1 MKKIVVAPDSF
12 KGTLSSQQVCREI
25 AQAAGKVFPGCQV
38 IVVPVADGG
47 EGSVE
52 AFLSAVGG
60 ERKELEVQGP
70 FGERVPAFYG
80 LLDGGR
86 TGVIEMAACAGLPLA
101 QGRLDPARASTYGVG
116 QLLVHAVEQG
126 CEKIIL
132 GLGGSCTND
141 GGCGAA
147 AAAGA
152 RFFRE
157 NGESFVPTGGTLGEI
172 AQVDVG
178 ELREKFRGVELIAM
192 CDIDNPLYG
201 KTGAAYVFGPQ
212 KGADPALVE
221 LLDQNLR
228 ELERAVKTSLGVD
241 LAQMPGAGA
250 AGGMGYGMAALF
262 GAKLQP
268 GIDTVL
274 DTVGFDGLVKGADL
288 VFSGEGRLDSQS
300 LGGKVVDG
308 VARRAKDAGVPL
320 VALVGQIGE
329 GFEPMY
335 HRGLSAVFSINR
347 AAQPLEESA
356 PHAAEN
362 LGLTAENVL
371 RLWRA
376 GES

>member
-38 IVVPVADGG
+38 IAVPVADGG

-60 ERKELEVQGP
+60 ERRELEVQGP

-152 RFFRE
+152 RFFRA

-178 ELREKFRGVELIAM
+178 ELRKKFQGVELIAM

-201 KTGAAYVFGPQ
+201 KTGAAYFFGPQ

-221 LLDQNLR
+221 LLDQ
-228 ELERAVKTSLGVD
+228 TSGSW
-241 LAQMPGAGA
+241 
-250 AGGMGYGMAALF
+250 
-262 GAKLQP
+262 
-268 GIDTVL
+268 
-274 DTVGFDGLVKGADL
+274 
-288 VFSGEGRLDSQS
+288 SGR
-300 LGGKVVDG
+300 
-308 VARRAKDAGVPL
+308 
-320 VALVGQIGE
+320 
-329 GFEPMY
+329 
-335 HRGLSAVFSINR
+335 
-347 AAQPLEESA
+347 
-356 PHAAEN
+356 
-362 LGLTAENVL
+362 
-371 RLWRA
+371 
-376 GES
+376 